1 MSNHATAMCAVF
13 VDELVRFGVRFAFV
27 APGSRSTPLALAL
40 AARAELHTEVV
51 LDERSAAFMALGV
64 GAATG
69 LPAVVLTT
77 SGTATTHLHGAV
89 AEADLAEVPLLVC
102 TADRPPEL
110 HGVGAAQTIDQ
121 RGLFGPAVRAELD
134 LGVPDEANRGAW
146 RSLAARAAAETIG
159 RRPGPVQVNL
169 AFREPLV
176 GSPAPQPVGRAD
188 GAAWH
193 RRIVG
198 ADGPP
203 PAVAAEL
210 ARAWAGR
217 RGVLVVGDGLSAA
230 AGAAPVAATADRAA
244 LDRTAAAA
252 DGVAAV
258 LALAHR
264 LGWPVLADHRSG
276 CRIDDPAVVAHADA
290 LLRHPPTAA
299 ALRPEVVVSLGAP
312 PASKVVGQWLAG
324 ACRGGEDDGCDEPVA
339 TWVVVNRAGSWWD
352 PDRLAALIVESSP
365 GAFAQALLDAFV
377 LVGGGSS
384 GAASQRIGADSLRA
398 PDAWMDAWRSAD
410 DLASSAI
417 EAALQ
422 DDGARPPSE
431 PSVARLVL
439 ERARRHGA
447 GALVVSSSMPVR
459 DLEWYGG
466 RLPAEA
472 APLRVLANR
481 GANGIDGVVATALG
495 AACAAWPRPVWLLIG
510 DLALLHDSTSLLNA
524 VHRRARVRLVVVDN
538 GGGGIFSFL
547 PQAAQVA
554 PDRFEQLFGTTQ
566 RVAVEALLAAHG
578 IPTSSVAAGADL
590 PAALDGLAA
599 VDEPLAAVV
608 VHVVDR
614 STNVEVH
621 DRVHRAVARA
631 LER

>member
-472 APLRVLANR
+472 APLRVLR
-481 GANGIDGVVATALG
+481 PTIGPTGSMGSWPALG
-495 AACAAWPRPVWLLIG
+495 GPPARRGPDRCGCSSATSPCCMTARRCSTPAGPRAPGGGRQRRRRDLLVPAAGRPGGTGPIRAAVQDHPAAWL
-510 DLALLHDSTSLLNA
+510 
-524 VHRRARVRLVVVDN
+524 
-538 GGGGIFSFL
+538 
-547 PQAAQVA
+547 
-554 PDRFEQLFGTTQ
+554 
-566 RVAVEALLAAHG
+566 EALLAAHG
-578 IPTSSVAAGADL
+578 ISTSSVAAGADL
-590 PAALDGLAA
+590 PAALDRLAA
-599 VDEPLAAVV
+599 VDEPLC
-608 VHVVDR
+608 R
-614 STNVEVH
+614 SSST
-621 DRVHRAVARA
+621 
-631 LER
+631 